1 MPLKELTFDTFIAEI
16 HNVCDELPDYR
27 KPSPNLT
34 YSIKE
39 SVLGAFSMFFNQSP
53 SFLSHQRAMQQ
64 AKGCNN
70 AQSLFGIT
78 QIMSDNQT
86 RNNVDPIAPNYFYPV
101 FQEYR
106 QEPQPPEAL
115 PLTRSEI
122 PD

>member
-1 MPLKELTFDTFIAEI
+1 
-16 HNVCDELPDYR
+16 
-27 KPSPNLT
+27 
-34 YSIKE
+34 
-39 SVLGAFSMFFNQSP
+39 MFFNQSP

-101 FQEYR
+101 FSNISNFLDDSGYLDNYR
-106 QEPQPPEAL
+106 FFDDCLLVPMGAIQN
-115 PLTRSEI
+115 RSKQI
-122 PD
+122 KLSRMIIVRD